1 MQCNVNSIG
10 FMLFETHMKSIKA
23 HVLSS
28 NPMFLRVLLR
38 CSQWAVARG
47 FSLWYILAEWLK
59 VESVEGLYAAIL
71 NR

>member
-1 MQCNVNSIG
+1 
-10 FMLFETHMKSIKA
+10 MLFDTHVKSIQA

-28 NPMFLRVLLR
+28 NPLFLRVLLR
-38 CSQWAVARG
+38 CSQWAVTRG

-59 VESVEGLYAAIL
+59 VESVEGLYGAIL